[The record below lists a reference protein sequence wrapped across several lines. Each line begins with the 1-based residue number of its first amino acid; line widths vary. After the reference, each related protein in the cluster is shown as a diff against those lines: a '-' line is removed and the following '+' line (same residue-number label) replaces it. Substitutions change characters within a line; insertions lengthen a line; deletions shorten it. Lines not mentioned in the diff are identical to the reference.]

1 MDRRMLRSLLFTL
14 CQLTL
19 LFGIL
24 CGGYVAWMQW
34 WTGIQSAHHQYEMTQ
49 QADWSKPDATR
60 IAPPQPGNPPATTQ
74 TPDMGALIGEL
85 YIPRFGDNWHRTI
98 VQGVSLDE
106 LNTHGLGHYPDTA
119 LPGQTGN
126 MALAGHRNGY
136 GQPLGDIDRLQP
148 GDPIIIRTESL
159 WLVYRYTGYRI
170 VLPEDTSV
178 LNPPADRQTRMV
190 TLTTCEPKY
199 TTPTH
204 RWIAT
209 GMFEHWM
216 RVSDGVP
223 GQLAATN
230 DHGNVRFTARD
241 TPGMLTRLGTLQ
253 PVIIALTVA
262 YPIVFIGASIVW
274 RWPAWRNATG
284 RDWDVMSVLWRCQP
298 GPKPI
303 RMLLTGLLALLAMT
317 IMFEYGYPWCA
328 THIPLLR
335 DMSGYSAI

>member
-1 MDRRMLRSLLFTL
+1 MLRSLLFTL

-34 WTGIQSAHHQYEMTQ
+34 WTGVQSAHHQYEMTQ
-49 QADWSKPDATR
+49 QADWAKPDATR
-60 IAPPQPGNPPATTQ
+60 IAPPQTGNPPATTQ

-106 LNTHGLGHYPDTA
+106 LNQHGLGHYPDTVM
-119 LPGQTGN
+119 PGQTGN
-126 MALAGHRNGY
+126 FAIAGHRNGY
-136 GQPLGDIDRLQP
+136 GQPLGDIDKLQP
-148 GDPIIIRTESL
+148 DDPIIIRTQTL
-159 WLVYRYTGYRI
+159 WIVYRYTGHRI

-178 LNPPADRQTRMV
+178 LNPPADPQARVV

-209 GMFEHWM
+209 GTFHSWM
-216 RVSDGVP
+216 RVSDGIP

-230 DHGNVRFTARD
+230 DHGKVRFTTHD

-253 PVIIALTVA
+253 PMIIGLMDA
-262 YPIVFIGASIVW
+262 YLIVFIGAAFAW
-274 RWPAWRNATG
+274 RWPAWRPHAKEY
-284 RDWDVMSVLWRCQP
+284 DLASIMLRCQP
-298 GPKPI
+298 GPKPVRI
-303 RMLLTGLLALLAMT
+303 LLVLLLAGLAMT
-317 IMFEYGYPWCA
+317 AMFEYGYPWCA
-328 THIPLLR
+328 THIPWLA
-335 DMSGYSAI
+335 DMSEYTPL